1 MKSEI
6 DLQTINA
13 MIQYGG
19 SFAKN
24 LGQAAIA
31 ADSENYNKL
40 KNAFRDLFDEYRIR
54 FTGKNIKKVNG
65 V

>member
-1 MKSEI
+1 
-6 DLQTINA
+6 

-24 LGQAAIA
+24 LAYAAMA
-31 ADSENYNKL
+31 ADESNYNKL
-40 KNAFRDLFDEYRIR
+40 FNAFKDLFDEYRIR

-65 V
+65 I